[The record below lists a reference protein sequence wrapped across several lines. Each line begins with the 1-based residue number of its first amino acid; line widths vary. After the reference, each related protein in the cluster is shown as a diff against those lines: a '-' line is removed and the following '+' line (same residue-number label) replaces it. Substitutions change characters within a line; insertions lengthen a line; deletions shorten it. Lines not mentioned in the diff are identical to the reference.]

1 MIKRTIFISNPV
13 RLFLKHEQMKV
24 QVKETGREASIPI
37 EDIGFVVIENMQVSL
52 SMPLLAALNANNV
65 GVIFCNDK
73 HMPVS
78 MLLNLDGHSIQTEI
92 FAHQLK
98 ASEPLKKRLW
108 QQTIVTKIQ
117 NQAAHLE
124 LQEKPTH
131 GLSLLAKQ
139 VQSGD
144 STNREGMAARIY
156 WQSLLGKGFVRDR
169 YGEPPNFIFN
179 YIYIVLRAA
188 VARALTGSGLLPTL
202 GIHHHN
208 RYNSFCLADD
218 IMEPYRPLADQVAME
233 LYKANPDIIELETA
247 HKMTLLKLLQS
258 DVNMGKQTRPFILA
272 LSETTASLARCFAGE
287 SRKITYPILN

>member
-1 MIKRTIFISNPV
+1 LIKRTIFISNPV
-13 RLFLKHEQMKV
+13 RLFLKHGQMKV
-24 QVKETGREASIPI
+24 QVKETAREASIPI
-37 EDIGFVVIENMQVSL
+37 EDIGFVVLENMQVSL

-78 MLLNLDGHSIQTEI
+78 MLLNLDSHSIQTEI
-92 FAHQLK
+92 FAHQIN
-98 ASEPLKKRLW
+98 ASVPLKKRLW

-117 NQAAHLE
+117 NQAAHLK
-124 LQEKPTH
+124 LQGKPTY
-131 GLSLLAKQ
+131 GLSSLAEQ

-144 STNREGMAARIY
+144 STNREGVAARIY
-156 WQSLLGKGFVRDR
+156 WQSLLGKDFVRDR
-169 YGEPPNFIFN
+169 YGQSPNFIFN

-188 VARALTGSGLLPTL
+188 VARALSGSGLLPTL

-218 IMEPYRPLADQVAME
+218 IMEPYRPLADQLAME
-233 LYKANPDIIELETA
+233 LYKAEPDIKELGTA
-247 HKMTLLKLLQS
+247 HKMALLKLLQS

-272 LSETTASLARCFAGE
+272 LSETTASLARCFVGE
-287 SRKITYPILN
+287 SRKITYPLLN

>member
-1 MIKRTIFISNPV
+1 VIKRTIFISNPV